1 MLEKQSSTQRKGETV
16 PQCTD
21 SSLNS
26 QHWARLMPEGKKSIL
41 SSMYSDHLPLPFKVK
56 TENWSSWYSKRLSKN
71 RTQHCWWQFMHC
83 ATVLT

>member
-56 TENWSSWYSKRLSKN
+56 TGVAGTQSGYPKIELSIVGGSL
-71 RTQHCWWQFMHC
+71 C
-83 ATVLT
+83 TVPQC